1 MTVKWGCSKDES
13 ADAIANFLDVYER
26 PQYPGLHKSSGLES
40 FRLAE
45 ELRHDVFDCAYLA
58 LAQQE
63 RAKSIITTDTDFRRL
78 CKRLKLEYQNP
89 IPEDVLKRFRAWTQ
103 KSQA

>member
-1 MTVKWGCSKDES
+1 MTAKWGCSKDES
-13 ADAIANFLDVYER
+13 AHAIAHFLEAYER
-26 PQYPGLHKSSGLES
+26 PQYPGLLKSSVAES

-63 RAKSIITTDTDFRRL
+63 HANSIVTTDTDFRRL
-78 CKRLKLEYQNP
+78 CKRVKLEYQNP
-89 IPEDVLKRFRAWTQ
+89 VPDNVLKRFKMRTQ
-103 KSQA
+103 KN